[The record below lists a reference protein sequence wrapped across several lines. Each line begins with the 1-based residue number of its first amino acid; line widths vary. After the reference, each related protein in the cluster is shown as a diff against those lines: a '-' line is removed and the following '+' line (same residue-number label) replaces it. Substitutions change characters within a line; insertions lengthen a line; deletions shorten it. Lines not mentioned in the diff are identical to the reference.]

1 MAAKVLLF
9 SILTRRSEIVPQ
21 SNMLPIDFEVVQN
34 SIELVCF
41 KQQALKKTH
50 RQYSGAND
58 LGFAI
63 KGQIMSKNTLC
74 FKIRL
79 AHT

>member
-21 SNMLPIDFEVVQN
+21 SNMLAIDFEVVQN

-41 KQQALKKTH
+41 KQQALKKKTS
-50 RQYSGAND
+50 RQYNGAND

-63 KGQIMSKNTLC
+63 KWSK
-74 FKIRL
+74 KIVFQN
-79 AHT
+79 